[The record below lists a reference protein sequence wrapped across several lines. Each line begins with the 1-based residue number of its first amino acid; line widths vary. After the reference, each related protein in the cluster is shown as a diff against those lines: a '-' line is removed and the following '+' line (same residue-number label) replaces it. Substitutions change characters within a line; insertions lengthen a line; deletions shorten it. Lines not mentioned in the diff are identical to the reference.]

1 MLLCYSV
8 LLHFLKS
15 ICVYDLEFSG
25 GQDHEAPPR
34 DKEAEAL
41 ERRKWEEA
49 HAISRCTGRGYN
61 MKTIQKP
68 PVYGEISIINIWTI
82 GDLMEFRRV

>member
-1 MLLCYSV
+1 MLYTKIRTDMLLCYSV

-15 ICVYDLEFSG
+15 ICVLRILR

-49 HAISRCTGRGYN
+49 HAISRSTGRGYN

-68 PVYGEISIINIWTI
+68 PVYGEIN
-82 GDLMEFRRV
+82 G